1 MLIKN
6 IRILST
12 IEDIEND
19 SIDVCVDSED
29 GYTYTV
35 SLCTPKYFL
44 QKMDQETNNFF
55 PPGQMEIIVRK
66 LTKEIITEAIEA
78 YAENNAFWL
87 KLHHFGREID
97 SSVFDELQAK
107 HEKELIEYD
116 LLDGLEDLENEINK
130 FDNLTNAEKSNLTT
144 RIEKL
149 AQLLDS

>member
-87 KLHHFGREID
+87 KLHHFGIEID

>member
-44 QKMDQETNNFF
+44 QQMDQETNNFF
-55 PPGQMEIIVRK
+55 QPGQMEIIVRK

-87 KLHHFGREID
+87 KLHHFGIEID